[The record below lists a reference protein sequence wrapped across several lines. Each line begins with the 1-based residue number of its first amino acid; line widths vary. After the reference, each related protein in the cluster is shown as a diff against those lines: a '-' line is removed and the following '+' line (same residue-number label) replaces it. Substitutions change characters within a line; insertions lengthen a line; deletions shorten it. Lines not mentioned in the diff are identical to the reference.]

1 MCCPLCSKLTQKQNK
16 ENKEQPS
23 CAKTP
28 TTPRVLIAPIPAQTL
43 RGDAVTCRHVGI
55 LDRGVK
61 EEPSKPKEVKCAGKA
76 GWLKKSSGKFLSS
89 YKDRY
94 IQLDRTEIAIYEDEE
109 LKTCLE
115 KLDLENYEKCHELKS
130 AFKKKHRLVL
140 IRNPKSA
147 NKVQVVKFQA
157 QTPDE
162 KEAWIKALNEG
173 INKAKNKVFDEVKVD
188 EGCSLEHVTRSRP
201 KGNRS
206 RRPPT
211 RIHMKEVA
219 SVTSDG
225 IIRLDLDGD
234 VTQLNGTH
242 CLNTE
247 DDKQTETLK
256 PPVTLND
263 IAEEDVD
270 QDSTSQKKVIK
281 PPMPPSKD
289 RKPSDNRKEDETKSE
304 EPTEPIPPKK
314 ILTPPMPPSKGS
326 KPCVST
332 NDVSSYSKVDS
343 ESSDISEP
351 TPSSKTIQPPA
362 PPSKHMKPNQQV
374 ETERQETQEEL
385 EEGDGEDMP
394 DISPDSTKQ
403 NMNEDQPFTLTN
415 KIIKPQVVMWDSP
428 TSASKEPNVEQE
440 GKDSQKTSDSPG
452 EVTTEPLKLNVTP
465 LATPEAVKKCS
476 RPPAPP
482 KKPLKQTV
490 QAEDSSPQNYTTAL
504 TIVTTP
510 SSEKVSEQSLD
521 KGDKTSPEPKLEP
534 TEDLEDKSLDSGQH
548 SGEESEIGDQFTPS
562 KSKLKGSS
570 QGLEGE
576 TSEDDLDPSDGKAES
591 SNEPS
596 LEMPTVTPKSSAPNQ
611 CVDDPNHFTV
621 PLKQSSKAR
630 STSLGE
636 LLSQNTENKEDEEKE
651 RAVNNVH
658 RSDVN
663 ALQTKVSFEIAETE
677 EMLSVIATGQS
688 SQIEE
693 SESPEILLNAAMEKL
708 KKADQFLREARG
720 FKDHNKS
727 NRLSLEW

>member
-1 MCCPLCSKLTQKQNK
+1 KQ
-16 ENKEQPS
+16 
-23 CAKTP
+23 
-28 TTPRVLIAPIPAQTL
+28 
-43 RGDAVTCRHVGI
+43 
-55 LDRGVK
+55 GVK
-61 EEPSKPKEVKCAGKA
+61 EEPAKPKEVKCAGKA

-94 IQLDRTEIAIYEDEE
+94 IQLDRSEIAIYEDEE

-115 KLDLENYEKCHELKS
+115 KLDLDNYENCHELKS

-140 IRNPKSA
+140 IRNPKSG
-147 NKVQVVKFQA
+147 NKVQDVKFQA

-162 KEAWIKALNEG
+162 KEAWIKALSEG

-234 VTQLNGTH
+234 VTQLNGIH

-256 PPVTLND
+256 PPLTLKD
-263 IAEEDVD
+263 IAEEDVNEE
-270 QDSTSQKKVIK
+270 STSQKKVIK

-289 RKPSDNRKEDETKSE
+289 RKPNDNHKEDEAKSE
-304 EPTEPIPPKK
+304 EPTEPTPPKK
-314 ILTPPMPPSKGS
+314 ILTPPMPPSKES

-332 NDVSSYSKVDS
+332 KDVSSDSKVDS

-374 ETERQETQEEL
+374 TTERQETQEEL
-385 EEGDGEDMP
+385 EEVDGEDTP
-394 DISPDSTKQ
+394 DISPKK
-403 NMNEDQPFTLTN
+403 NEKEDQPFTLTN

-428 TSASKEPNVEQE
+428 TAASKEPHVEQE

-452 EVTTEPLKLNVTP
+452 DVTTEPLQLNVTP
-465 LATPEAVKKCS
+465 LVTPEPVKKS
-476 RPPAPP
+476 SGPPALP
-482 KKPLKQTV
+482 KKPLKPTV
-490 QAEDSSPQNYTTAL
+490 QTESSAPQNYTTVL
-504 TIVTTP
+504 TIITTP

-521 KGDKTSPEPKLEP
+521 KGDTTTPEPKLEP
-534 TEDLEDKSLDSGQH
+534 TEDVEEKSLDSGQH
-548 SGEESEIGDQFTPS
+548 SGEESEIGDQLTPS
-562 KSKLKGSS
+562 TAKLKGSS
-570 QGLEGE
+570 QGLDGE

-591 SNEPS
+591 SEEPS
-596 LEMPTVTPKSSAPNQ
+596 LEMPTVTPESSAPNQ
-611 CVDDPNHFTV
+611 GANDPNHVTV
-621 PLKQSSKAR
+621 TLKHSSKAR
-630 STSLGE
+630 SASLGE
-636 LLSQNTENKEDEEKE
+636 LLSQNTEKTEDEEKE
-651 RAVNNVH
+651 RPSKAH
-658 RSDVN
+658 GSDVK
-663 ALQTKVSFEIAETE
+663 ALQRKVSFEIAETE
-677 EMLSVIATGQS
+677 ELLSVIATGQS
-688 SQIEE
+688 SETEE
-693 SESPEILLNAAMEKL
+693 STSPEILLNAAMEKL

>member
-1 MCCPLCSKLTQKQNK
+1 M
-16 ENKEQPS
+16 E
-23 CAKTP
+23 
-28 TTPRVLIAPIPAQTL
+28 
-43 RGDAVTCRHVGI
+43 D
-55 LDRGVK
+55 GVK
-61 EEPSKPKEVKCAGKA
+61 EEPAKPKEVKCAGKA

-140 IRNPKSA
+140 IRNPKST
-147 NKVQVVKFQA
+147 NKVQDVKFQA

-173 INKAKNKVFDEVKVD
+173 INKAKNKIFDEVKVD
-188 EGCSLEHVTRSRP
+188 EGCSLEHVTRFRP

-225 IIRLDLDGD
+225 ITRLDLDGD

-247 DDKQTETLK
+247 DETETLK
-256 PPVTLND
+256 LPVTLND
-263 IAEEDVD
+263 IAEEDVNE
-270 QDSTSQKKVIK
+270 DSTSQKKVIK

-289 RKPSDNRKEDETKSE
+289 RKPSENRKEDETESE

-332 NDVSSYSKVDS
+332 MDVSSLSKVDS

-362 PPSKHMKPNQQV
+362 PPSKHKKPNQQV
-374 ETERQETQEEL
+374 TTERQETQEEL
-385 EEGDGEDMP
+385 EEVDGEDML
-394 DISPDSTKQ
+394 DISPDSQ
-403 NMNEDQPFTLTN
+403 NQNKNEDQPLTLTN

-428 TSASKEPNVEQE
+428 TSASKEPHVEQE
-440 GKDSQKTSDSPG
+440 GKESQKTSDSPG
-452 EVTTEPLKLNVTP
+452 EVTTEPLQLNVTP
-465 LATPEAVKKCS
+465 LATPEAVKKSS
-476 RPPAPP
+476 RPPALP
-482 KKPLKQTV
+482 KKPLKQTA
-490 QAEDSSPQNYTTAL
+490 QTEDSAPQNYTTAL
-504 TIVTTP
+504 TIITTP

-521 KGDKTSPEPKLEP
+521 KGDSTTPEPKLEP

-562 KSKLKGSS
+562 TTKLKGSS
-570 QGLEGE
+570 QGLDGE
-576 TSEDDLDPSDGKAES
+576 TSEDDLDPSDRKAES
-591 SNEPS
+591 SEEPS
-596 LEMPTVTPKSSAPNQ
+596 LDIPTVTPKSSAPNQ
-611 CVDDPNHFTV
+611 CAHDPNNVTV

-630 STSLGE
+630 SASLGE
-636 LLSQNTENKEDEEKE
+636 LLSQNTETTEDDEKE

-658 RSDVN
+658 RSDVK
-663 ALQTKVSFEIAETE
+663 ALQRKVSFEIAETE